1 MTASVPL
8 RPGPDLYAGV
18 AYSTHMIG
26 PSGTRVGAAQLTW
39 RSGPWRLA
47 LAAIVVALLGTCTE
61 RPGVLEQ
68 VRIVGELRIATRN
81 NPTSYYL
88 GATGPEG
95 LEFDLGSRFAAALG
109 VPARFVPLES
119 PAAVLDE
126 VATGRAHI
134 GAAGLAITPAW
145 ERQVVFSH
153 PYQRLKLHLIHR
165 RDKPR
170 PAGPAEIGSRTLEVV
185 AGSAHAE
192 ALAAVA
198 RVTPALHFRTVPKI
212 DTLDL
217 LDSVWSGELDTTVA
231 DTNEF
236 SLTRNYHPELRIAFN
251 LPGLEQ
257 LAWALPHGDA
267 ELKAHVDG
275 FLEGIVRDMPG
286 LIARYYAPV
295 DRFNHNNTRTLVL
308 RVQDR
313 LPALLP
319 YFQATAREV
328 GEDWRV
334 LAAIAY
340 EESKWNS
347 DAVSPTGVRGIMMLT
362 AETAAALGVADR
374 ADTAQSIRG
383 GARYLQQMR
392 ATVPDRVAEPDR
404 TWLAL
409 AAYNIGYGH
418 LEDARVL
425 TQMRGKDP
433 DSWQD
438 VRDFLPLLAQER
450 WYIQLKR
457 GYARGWEAV
466 RFVDEVRAYLDVLEW
481 VSPDPAA
488 AASSALSPLAP
499 DAKPSRTAR
508 GG

>member
-1 MTASVPL
+1 M
-8 RPGPDLYAGV
+8 RGW
-18 AYSTHMIG
+18 
-26 PSGTRVGAAQLTW
+26 SGSRVVLAFSAW

-47 LAAIVVALLGTCTE
+47 IAVVSVTLVATCTP

-68 VRIVGELRIATRN
+68 IRIVGELRVATRN
-81 NPTSYYL
+81 NPTAYYL
-88 GATGPEG
+88 GARGPEG
-95 LEFDLGSRFAAALG
+95 LEYELASRFATALG
-109 VPARFVPLES
+109 VPARFIALDS
-119 PAAVLDE
+119 PAAVLEE

-134 GAAGLAITPAW
+134 GAAGLAITPSW
-145 ERQVVFSH
+145 QRQVVFSR
-153 PYQRLKLHLIHR
+153 PYQQLKLHLIHR
-165 RDKPR
+165 RDRPR
-170 PAGPAEIGSRTLEVV
+170 PAGPGELGTRTLEVV

-192 ALAAVA
+192 ALAEVA
-198 RVTPALHFRTVPKI
+198 RVTPGLHFRTVPRA

-251 LPGLEQ
+251 LPGFEQ
-257 LAWALPHGDA
+257 LAWALPRGDH

-275 FLEGIVRDMPG
+275 FLEGLAPDIPELV
-286 LIARYYAPV
+286 ARYYAPA
-295 DRFNHNNTRTLVL
+295 DRFNRDAARNLVL
-308 RVQDR
+308 RIQDR
-313 LPALLP
+313 LPALQGF
-319 YFQATAREV
+319 FQDSAREF

-340 EESKWNS
+340 EESKWDP

-362 AETAAALGVADR
+362 ADTAAELGVEDR
-374 ADTAQSIRG
+374 ADVAQSIRG
-383 GARYLQQMR
+383 GARYLGQMR
-392 ATVPDRVAEPDR
+392 EVVPERVPEPDR
-404 TWLAL
+404 TWFAL

-425 TQMRGKDP
+425 TQMRGRDP

-438 VRDFLPLLAQER
+438 VREFLPLLAQER
-450 WYIQLKR
+450 WYTQLKR
-457 GYARGWEAV
+457 GYARGWEAA

-481 VSPDPAA
+481 VWPDASLPPPADAAPAA
-488 AASSALSPLAP
+488 AS
-499 DAKPSRTAR
+499 

>member
-1 MTASVPL
+1 MT
-8 RPGPDLYAGV
+8 
-18 AYSTHMIG
+18 G
-26 PSGTRVGAAQLTW
+26 PSGTTSGAAQLTW
-39 RSGPWRLA
+39 RSGPWRL
-47 LAAIVVALLGTCTE
+47 LLIGSVVALLGTCTQ

-68 VRIVGELRIATRN
+68 VRIDGELRIATRN
-81 NPTSYYL
+81 TPTSYYL

-95 LEFDLGSRFAAALG
+95 LEYELASRFAAALG
-109 VPARFVPLES
+109 VPARFIPLDS
-119 PAAVLDE
+119 PAAVLEE

-145 ERQVVFSH
+145 QRLVVFSR
-153 PYQRLKLHLIHR
+153 PYQQLKLHLIHR

-170 PAGPAEIGSRTLEVV
+170 PAGPGDIGSRTLEVV

-198 RVTPALHFRTVPKI
+198 RVTPGLHFRTEPKI

-251 LPGLEQ
+251 LPGFEQ

-275 FLEGIVRDMPG
+275 FLEGIAPDMPE

-295 DRFNHNNTRTLVL
+295 DRFNHNNARTLVL

-313 LPALLP
+313 LPQLLP
-319 YFQATAREV
+319 YFQETAREF

-340 EESKWNS
+340 EESKWNP
-347 DAVSPTGVRGIMMLT
+347 DAISPTGVRGIMMLT

-374 ADTAQSIRG
+374 SDTAQSIRG

-392 ATVPDRVAEPDR
+392 DTVPERVPEPDR

-425 TQMRGKDP
+425 TQSSGKDP

-438 VRDFLPLLAQER
+438 VREFLPLLAQER

-457 GYARGWEAV
+457 GYARGWEAA

-488 AASSALSPLAP
+488 APASALTPLVPEPKAAAAAAP
-499 DAKPSRTAR
+499 